1 MKVRPIFSIFM
12 ILVLWSGV
20 FAGCSKEEPPA
31 TEATVTTVSYMLT
44 HIDSGA
50 FSYSADAFRT
60 SGTLDVHSDG
70 TATLV
75 YAEQTTQL
83 LYDDSNMWSAEDP
96 QTLHAYQRSG
106 MVLVLDYFAD
116 TLSFLET
123 GETVTVLE

>member
-20 FAGCSKEEPPA
+20 FAGCSKEEPPT

-50 FSYSADAFRT
+50 FSYSADAFRS
-60 SGTLDVHSDG
+60 SGTLDVRSDG

-75 YAEQTTQL
+75 YADQTTQL

-96 QTLHAYQRSG
+96 QTLHTYQQNG
-106 MVLVLDYFAD
+106 KVLVLDYFGD

-123 GETVTVLE
+123 GETVNVLE